1 MNDIDELIKQALCE
15 DDARWFNE
23 LEEQSMREMV
33 VESFRGKMR
42 WLVVLVYFWIGT
54 FALLAVISG
63 IQLLRTEDPRI
74 MLLMAVGFLFCCV
87 SLAMLKVWYWI
98 ELSKK
103 ATIREMKRIE
113 LQLAR
118 LSARRA

>member
-54 FALLAVISG
+54 FALLALISG

-87 SLAMLKVWYWI
+87 SVAMLKVWYWI